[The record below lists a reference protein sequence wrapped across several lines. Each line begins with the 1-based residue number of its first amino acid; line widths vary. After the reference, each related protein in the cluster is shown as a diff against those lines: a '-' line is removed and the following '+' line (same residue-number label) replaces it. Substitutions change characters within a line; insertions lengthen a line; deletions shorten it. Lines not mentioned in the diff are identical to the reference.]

1 MSIKVIDINFELNS
15 IQLHLLEN
23 LINKHTFTASNNL
36 SECVE
41 STNSKTHKKAQK
53 TTKN

>member
-15 IQLHLLEN
+15 IQLHLLEY

-36 SECVE
+36 SE
-41 STNSKTHKKAQK
+41 
-53 TTKN
+53 